1 MTLRSCPSNVDCMIV
16 IHSNRT
22 KMKNVCMYLCLCAV
36 ADCWTEYISFCGL
49 RTHADLDGRL
59 VTELIY
65 VHSKLMIVDDCTVI
79 IGQTLCPH
87 IYRKIQSGRSQE
99 MSEILFFIILFENIS
114 SSVIT
119 APWSFLIFSLV
130 VDHIHFLL
138 DKKLLRHLCK
148 KYCIF
153 KCKIKNKM

>member
-1 MTLRSCPSNVDCMIV
+1 
-16 IHSNRT
+16 
-22 KMKNVCMYLCLCAV
+22 MKNVHLCLSAV
-36 ADCWTEYISFCGL
+36 ADCWIKYISFCGL

-87 IYRKIQSGRSQE
+87 IYRKIQLGRSQE
-99 MSEILFFIILFENIS
+99 ISEILFFIISFENIS

-119 APWSFLIFSLV
+119 APLVEASFFIFSLV
-130 VDHIHFLL
+130 VDHMIFYWIKMTKTSLERNTAYL
-138 DKKLLRHLCK
+138 NVKL
-148 KYCIF
+148 IIQF
-153 KCKIKNKM
+153 K

>member
-1 MTLRSCPSNVDCMIV
+1 
-16 IHSNRT
+16 
-22 KMKNVCMYLCLCAV
+22 MKNVCMYLCLCAV

-87 IYRKIQSGRSQE
+87 IYRKIQY
-99 MSEILFFIILFENIS
+99 EILFFIILFENIS
-114 SSVIT
+114 SRVIT
-119 APWSFLIFSLV
+119 APLVEASFLIFSLV
-130 VDHIHFLL
+130 VDHKIFLL
-138 DKKLLRHLCK
+138 DKN
-148 KYCIF
+148 Y
-153 KCKIKNKM
+153 